1 MLPVFLVLPRLWA
14 SLPNSAGAIVANI
27 EKRVSQD
34 GKTSYR
40 AKVRLKGF
48 APQTAT
54 FARKTDADR
63 WSQQT
68 EAAIREGRYFKS
80 AEAKRHT
87 FADLIDRYKKEVL
100 PTKPKSAVDQLR
112 QVDWW
117 RGRIGHLVL
126 ADVTPAVLSNCKSEL
141 SSGMQA
147 DGTMVIATR
156 NPRTGKVTKKPVT
169 VRAPSTVLRY
179 MAVLSHAFSVAVKEW
194 QWLDDSPMRKVTKPK
209 EPRGRVRFLSDMERD
224 ALLAA
229 CQSSKSADLHLAVML
244 ALSTGARLMELMSL
258 RWPQIDLQRRV
269 ITLTETKNGE
279 IRALPLTGKALHM
292 VTEHSKLRRI
302 DTDLLFPSKT
312 DAQTPIDLHGP
323 FGTALKKAGIT
334 DFRWHDLRHTAASY
348 LAMNGASLAEIAEVL
363 GHKTLAMVKRYA
375 HLSNAHTMR
384 VVESMNEKMFG

>member
-1 MLPVFLVLPRLWA
+1 M
-14 SLPNSAGAIVANI
+14 ANI

-54 FARKTDADR
+54 FVRKTDADR

-68 EAAIREGRYFKS
+68 EAAIREGRYFQS

-112 QVDWW
+112 QVEWW
-117 RGRIGHLVL
+117 RARIGHLVL

-147 DGTMVIATR
+147 DGSMVIATR

-194 QWLDDSPMRKVTKPK
+194 QWLDDSPMRKVSKPK
-209 EPRGRVRFLSDMERD
+209 EPRGRVRFLSDAERD
-224 ALLAA
+224 ALMTA
-229 CQSSKSADLHLAVML
+229 CKTSRSDDLHLAVML

-269 ITLTETKNGE
+269 ITLMETKNGE
-279 IRALPLTGKALHM
+279 IRALPLTGKALEM
-292 VTEHSKLRRI
+292 VTERGKVRRI

-312 DAQTPIDLHGP
+312 DAQKPIDLHGP
-323 FGTALKKAGIT
+323 FSTALKKAGIT
-334 DFRWHDLRHTAASY
+334 DFRWHDLRHTTASY

-363 GHKTLAMVKRYA
+363 GHKTLSMVKRYA